1 MLLIDSDTLAY
12 VAAVMAEGLDESEA
26 RINVDKYLEDLLID
40 CNDFDYICYLTGD
53 NNFRY
58 KIYPEYKANRKDQ
71 PKPTYLP
78 IARERL
84 ITSYNAIVS
93 DGCEADDLV
102 GIEHYKRG
110 CEPTIVSVDKDL
122 DQYVGWHYNPKK
134 KIRYL
139 VSPNDAI
146 RFFYYQ
152 MLVGDTAD
160 NVHGCKGI
168 GKVKATRYLDNC
180 TTEEEMFSVCR
191 ELYSCDA
198 EFEMNAKCLWL
209 WREENGIWTWPEWA
223 RPKDVEEN
231 TPV

>member
-1 MLLIDSDTLAY
+1 MLLIDADTLCY

-160 NVHGCKGI
+160 NVKGVAGI
-168 GKVKATRYLDNC
+168 GPKKAERALANC
-180 TTEEEMFSVCR
+180 ETEEEMFDTVR
-191 ELYSCDA
+191 DLYGND
-198 EFEMNAKCLWL
+198 EEMLMNGRVLWL
-209 WREENGIWTWPEWA
+209 WQKENDIWIPMKELNGNQTT
-223 RPKDVEEN
+223 VE
-231 TPV
+231 